1 MGFGIFELEKWVK
14 EPYDVAFWVGNSVLG
29 RGVASSW
36 PCSSVCWLGG
46 PEHLL
51 ESLS

>member
-36 PCSSVCWLGG
+36 PCSSVC
-46 PEHLL
+46 
-51 ESLS
+51 